1 MMAVA
6 VKMVNR
12 AKQVTA
18 AYERASRLGMDAAAN
33 LYEREVKRAHGDH
46 YTSQAFR
53 STLSVRQSIRRT
65 KPMKSSD
72 GWYSRIGTKLRQ
84 PLYWELGHRNIFIRD
99 GSGNPK
105 FVRREIWKPV
115 AIAQAQAIRDAYARV
130 VSRILEKKKT
140 L

>member
-1 MMAVA
+1 MAVA
-6 VKMVNR
+6 VKMVDR

-33 LYEREVKRAHGDH
+33 VYEREVKRAHGDH

-65 KPMKSSD
+65 QPMKSSD

-84 PLYWELGHRNIFIRD
+84 PLYWELGHQNLFT
-99 GSGNPK
+99 GK
-105 FVRREIWKPV
+105 FMRREIWKPV

-130 VSRILEKKKT
+130 VSRILEKQP
-140 L
+140 

>member
-1 MMAVA
+1 MMAVL
-6 VKMVNR
+6 VRKINR
-12 AKQVTA
+12 TALVAA
-18 AYERASRLGMDAAAN
+18 AYERASFLGMDAAAN
-33 LYEREVKRAHGDH
+33 VYEREVKRAHGDH

-65 KPMKSSD
+65 QPMRTKE
-72 GWYSRIGTKLRQ
+72 GWYSRVGTKLRQ
-84 PLYWELGHRNIFIRD
+84 PLYWELGHQNLFT
-99 GSGNPK
+99 GK
-105 FVRREIWKPV
+105 FMRREIWKPT